1 MADEV
6 EWSFL
11 IELDST
17 RVNDVVKVGSVGLDL
32 LQTICA
38 HHSIWQRTMSIYEH
52 TDIKQ
57 HIFDF
62 QKLYLRY
69 LERKLRIPFVIQD
82 PYHESLA
89 QTILDHAKEGRHPGT
104 GPFDRQID
112 NTVQPQE
119 DDITGIS
126 SATSTGVGL
135 LAIDLLA
142 SIMLA
147 AKVARADLVD
157 SQASAAS
164 HPREFVKVGR

>member
-1 MADEV
+1 
-6 EWSFL
+6 
-11 IELDST
+11 
-17 RVNDVVKVGSVGLDL
+17 
-32 LQTICA
+32 
-38 HHSIWQRTMSIYEH
+38 
-52 TDIKQ
+52 
-57 HIFDF
+57 
-62 QKLYLRY
+62 
-69 LERKLRIPFVIQD
+69 LERKLSIPFVIQD
-82 PYHESLA
+82 PYRESLA
-89 QTILDHAKEGRHPGT
+89 QTILDHAKEGRYPGA

-142 SIMLA
+142 SIMLV